1 MKKYLMVV
9 AVLAVSS
16 SVMAANEE
24 KFAVKLDE
32 TIVSAESFGTSVLET
47 PKNVTVITSED
58 IERRGAQTIEEALK
72 VVPGL
77 TAFSNI
83 GGSDAKISFRG
94 MAPGKEEQN
103 ILFLIDGIPYNST
116 VDTAGVNLNLIPVDT
131 IERIEVVPNGGN
143 VLYGEGAVAG
153 VINIIT
159 KEGKNKKYYGTVGY
173 ERGSYDLKK
182 YKVNVGSQITDRLSL
197 NVNYLNKEVKN
208 YRKHDTRDVE
218 YADFNSKYKFDN
230 GTLT

>member
-16 SVMAANEE
+16 SITAADE

-47 PKNVTVITSED
+47 PKNVTVITSEE

-77 TAFSNI
+77 TAYNNI

-103 ILFLIDGIPYNST
+103 ILFLIDGIP
-116 VDTAGVNLNLIPVDT
+116 
-131 IERIEVVPNGGN
+131 
-143 VLYGEGAVAG
+143 
-153 VINIIT
+153 
-159 KEGKNKKYYGTVGY
+159 
-173 ERGSYDLKK
+173 
-182 YKVNVGSQITDRLSL
+182 
-197 NVNYLNKEVKN
+197 
-208 YRKHDTRDVE
+208 
-218 YADFNSKYKFDN
+218 
-230 GTLT
+230 

>member
-16 SVMAANEE
+16 SITAADE

-47 PKNVTVITSED
+47 PKNVTVITSEE

-77 TAFSNI
+77 TAYNNI

-143 VLYGEGAVAG
+143 VL
-153 VINIIT
+153 
-159 KEGKNKKYYGTVGY
+159 
-173 ERGSYDLKK
+173 
-182 YKVNVGSQITDRLSL
+182 
-197 NVNYLNKEVKN
+197 
-208 YRKHDTRDVE
+208 
-218 YADFNSKYKFDN
+218 
-230 GTLT
+230 